1 MLLLL
6 VGCAYTIGSGL
17 TAGVMD
23 EMGGE
28 GRSQGLEGATE
39 DLLEKQI
46 LVKLGHQLG
55 QGLGSG
61 VAEIDPEQQAR
72 LEQTIS
78 DLINVAMRRA
88 GHGLRTEVSP
98 ELREMVQKDIV
109 RALSEGMRGE
119 LGDSLEQTVDRVV
132 ARAVSSLRENLGD
145 DATKLVVSDLIRDST
160 YYAVREGQITP
171 SIGETIEGTLN
182 ENMLG
187 PIQDTFD
194 EMRTALEEAV
204 DDRTQRMQAR
214 TENTLRTIIGFLVV
228 AMGVGAMLY
237 FVRGRQAQRLA
248 ERSAEAERGLANFDA
263 ALEALDPTAREA
275 VLAKLREYQAVTK
288 RPAPAP
294 TPPPPKRSDAYERRK
309 TKPPPA
315 P

>member
-1 MLLLL
+1 VLLLL
-6 VGCAYTIGSGL
+6 AGCAYTIGSGL

-28 GRSQGLEGATE
+28 GRSKGVEGVTE
-39 DLLEKQI
+39 ELLEKQL
-46 LVKLGHQLG
+46 LVQLGHQLG

-78 DLINVAMRRA
+78 DVIDVAMRKA

-119 LGDSLEQTVDRVV
+119 LGASLEQTVDRVV
-132 ARAVSSLRENLGD
+132 ARAVGSLRENLGD
-145 DATKLVVSDLIRDST
+145 ESTKMALADLIRDST
-160 YYAVREGQITP
+160 YYAVREGQVTP
-171 SIGETIEGTLN
+171 SVAETVESTLT
-182 ENMLG
+182 ENMLD
-187 PIQDTFD
+187 PIQATFLEVTD
-194 EMRTALEEAV
+194 VLKYEVDSRT
-204 DDRTQRMQAR
+204 RR
-214 TENTLRTIIGFLVV
+214 TESTLRTIIGFLVV
-228 AMGVGAMLY
+228 ALGAAAMLY
-237 FVRGRQAQRLA
+237 FVRGRQTQRLA

-263 ALEALDPTAREA
+263 ALEALDPTARAA
-275 VLAKLREYQAVTK
+275 VLAKLAEYQAVTK
-288 RPAPAP
+288 RPVLSVASAPPA
-294 TPPPPKRSDAYERRK
+294 PKRSQAYERRSK
-309 TKPPPA
+309 PPA

>member
-1 MLLLL
+1 MLVLL

-23 EMGGE
+23 EMGGK
-28 GRSQGLEGATE
+28 GRSKGVEGITE
-39 DLLEKQI
+39 ALIEKQM
-46 LVKLGHQLG
+46 LVELGHQLG

-61 VAEIDPEQQAR
+61 VTEIEPEQQAR

-78 DLINVAMRRA
+78 DVITVAMQKA
-88 GHGLRTEVSP
+88 GAGLRNEVSP

-119 LGDSLEQTVDRVV
+119 LGDSLEATVDRVV
-132 ARAVSSLRENLGD
+132 ARAVASLRDNLGD
-145 DATKLVVSDLIRDST
+145 EATKMVVSDLIRDST
-160 YYAVREGQITP
+160 YYAVRESQITP
-171 SIGETIEGTLN
+171 SVGETLQSTLT
-182 ENMLG
+182 ENMLA
-187 PIQDTFD
+187 PIQKTMEDMTDILGEEVDTRAD
-194 EMRTALEEAV
+194 
-204 DDRTQRMQAR
+204 RMQDR

-263 ALEALDPTAREA
+263 ALEALDPAARA
-275 VLAKLREYQAVTK
+275 AMLAKLAEYQALTQ
-288 RPAPAP
+288 RPAAP
-294 TPPPPKRSDAYERRK
+294 IVVPPPKRSDAYERK
-309 TKPPPA
+309 QTKPPP
-315 P
+315 PP

>member
-6 VGCAYTIGSGL
+6 AGCAYTIGSGL

-28 GRSQGLEGATE
+28 GRSEGLEGATE
-39 DLLEKQI
+39 SVLEKQL
-46 LVKLGHQLG
+46 LVQLGHQLG

-61 VAEIDPEQQAR
+61 VADIDPEQQAR
-72 LEQTIS
+72 LEQTIT
-78 DLINVAMRRA
+78 DLINVAMRKA

-119 LGDSLEQTVDRVV
+119 LGDSLEATVDRVV
-132 ARAVSSLRENLGD
+132 ARAVASLRDNLGD
-145 DATKLVVSDLIRDST
+145 EATKMALSDLIRDST
-160 YYAVREGQITP
+160 YYAVREGQVTP
-171 SIGETIEGTLN
+171 SVGETIEGTLT
-182 ENMLG
+182 ENMLD
-187 PIQDTFD
+187 PIQATFNEVTAVLTYEVD
-194 EMRTALEEAV
+194 ERTK
-204 DDRTQRMQAR
+204 R

-263 ALEALDPTAREA
+263 ALEALDPQAREA
-275 VLAKLREYQAVTK
+275 VLGKLREYQSVTA
-288 RPAPAP
+288 RPTSAA
-294 TPPPPKRSDAYERRK
+294 TPPPPKRSDAYERKR